1 MSGAFPNF
9 TRMNRWR
16 TPLLFSMLLT
26 FSFVGQAQSVTFHA
40 DVAPIIYTHC
50 TECHRVGEIGPM
62 PLTTYEEVFGYGE
75 FIEYVTTTDYMPP
88 WTPDDTYSHFVG
100 ERVLT
105 DNEKATL
112 SAWVA
117 AGKPEGN
124 PADNPGIPSFP
135 EGSQIGT
142 PDMVLPM
149 AESYTHG
156 GDMTD
161 QYQVFVLPADPDND
175 LAIRALEVRPGNRT
189 VSHHA
194 ILGLDVTGTA
204 ANLDAQD
211 PEPGYESFGSF
222 GFSAESNFFGAW
234 VPGALTLEYPPGI
247 GRVVPAGADILLQMH
262 YGPSP
267 IEETDLTEV
276 NVFFAEEPIER
287 EVETGIMGPQHL
299 DQSFYLPANQERTF
313 HGTMNVAADVSLLS
327 VAPHCHLIG
336 VSWEVFATSPN
347 NQDTIP
353 LISIPSW
360 DFNWQG
366 FFTFPTLTKI
376 PSGYTLH
383 GIASYDNT
391 SANPFNPNDPP
402 QNVTFGE
409 GTTDEM
415 FFVFFDYVLYQGGD
429 ELISLAPSD
438 EPPCVGD
445 LTGDGIVSVEDM
457 LFLLSDFGC
466 VTDCNA
472 DVDLDNAVTISD
484 LLQLLSAFGEPC

>member
-1 MSGAFPNF
+1 MSGAYPNL
-9 TRMNRWR
+9 TRMNRWP

-366 FFTFPTLTKI
+366 FFTFPTLTQI

-415 FFVFFDYVLYQGGD
+415 FFVFFDYVLYQEGD

-472 DVDLDNAVTISD
+472 DLNLDNAVTISD

>member
-1 MSGAFPNF
+1 
-9 TRMNRWR
+9 MNRCL
-16 TPLLFSMLLT
+16 TPMLFSVLLT
-26 FSFVGQAQSVTFHA
+26 FSSVGQAQSVTFHA

-62 PLTTYEEVFGYGE
+62 PLTTYDEVFVYGE
-75 FIEYVTTTDYMPP
+75 FIEYVTATDYMPP
-88 WTPDDTYSHFVG
+88 WTPDDAYSHFVG

-105 DNEKATL
+105 DDEKATL

-117 AGKPEGN
+117 EGKPEGN

-135 EGSQIGT
+135 DDSQIGT

-149 AESYTHG
+149 AEPYTHG

-161 QYQVFVLPADPDND
+161 QYQVFVLPADSDND

-204 ANLDAQD
+204 VNLDAQD
-211 PEPGYESFGSF
+211 PESGYESFGGF

-247 GRVVPAGADILLQMH
+247 GRVIPAGADLLLQMH

-299 DQSFYLPANQERTF
+299 DQFFFLPANQERTF
-313 HGTMNVAADVSLLS
+313 HGTMDVAADLSLLS

-376 PSGYTLH
+376 PAGYTLH

-391 SANPFNPNDPP
+391 SANPFNPNVPP

-415 FFVFFDYVLYQGGD
+415 FFVFFDYVLYEDGD

-438 EPPCVGD
+438 DAPCVGD
-445 LTGDGIVSVEDM
+445 LTGDGVVSVEDM

-472 DVDLDNAVTISD
+472 DVDLDDAVTIAD

>member
-1 MSGAFPNF
+1 MSGAFPNL

-88 WTPDDTYSHFVG
+88 WTPDDIYSHFVG

>member
-1 MSGAFPNF
+1 
-9 TRMNRWR
+9 MNRCL
-16 TPLLFSMLLT
+16 TPMLFSVLLT
-26 FSFVGQAQSVTFHA
+26 FSSVGQAQSVTFHA

-62 PLTTYEEVFGYGE
+62 PLTTYDEVFVYGE
-75 FIEYVTTTDYMPP
+75 FIEYVTATDYMPP
-88 WTPDDTYSHFVG
+88 WTPDDAYSHFVG

-105 DNEKATL
+105 DDEKATL

-117 AGKPEGN
+117 EGKPEGN

-135 EGSQIGT
+135 DDSQIGT

-149 AESYTHG
+149 AEPYTHG

-204 ANLDAQD
+204 VNLDAQD
-211 PEPGYESFGSF
+211 PESGYESFGGF

-247 GRVVPAGADILLQMH
+247 GRVIPAGADLLLQMH

-299 DQSFYLPANQERTF
+299 DQFFFLPANQERTF
-313 HGTMNVAADVSLLS
+313 HGTMDVAADLSLLS

-366 FFTFPTLTKI
+366 FFTFPKLTKI
-376 PSGYTLH
+376 PAGYTLH

-391 SANPFNPNDPP
+391 SANPFNPNVPP

-415 FFVFFDYVLYQGGD
+415 FFVFFDYVLYEDGD

-438 EPPCVGD
+438 DAPCVGD
-445 LTGDGIVSVEDM
+445 LTGDGVVSVEDM

-472 DVDLDNAVTISD
+472 DVDLDNAVTIAD

>member
-1 MSGAFPNF
+1 MSGAFPNL

>member
-1 MSGAFPNF
+1 MI
-9 TRMNRWR
+9 RWS
-16 TPLLFSMLLT
+16 TPLLLSTLLGS
-26 FSFVGQAQSVTFHA
+26 SFVGQAQSVTFHA
-40 DVAPIIYTHC
+40 DVAPIIYAHC

-62 PLTTYEEVFGYGE
+62 PLTTYDEVFVYGE
-75 FIEYVTTTDYMPP
+75 FIEYVTATDYMPP

-105 DNEKATL
+105 DDEKATL

-117 AGKPEGN
+117 AGKPEGD
-124 PADNPGIPSFP
+124 PADNPGIPAFP

-149 AESYTHG
+149 AEPYTHG

-204 ANLDAQD
+204 VNLDAQD
-211 PEPGYESFGSF
+211 PEPGYESFGGF

-247 GRVVPAGADILLQMH
+247 GRVIPAGADLLLQMH

-276 NVFFAEEPIER
+276 NVFFAQEPIER

-299 DQSFYLPANQERTF
+299 DQFFFLPANQERTF
-313 HGTMNVAADVSLLS
+313 HGTMDVAADLSLLS

-336 VSWEVFATSPN
+336 VSWEVYATSPN

-376 PSGYTLH
+376 PADYTLH

-415 FFVFFDYVLYQGGD
+415 FFVFFDYVLYEEGD
-429 ELISLAPSD
+429 ELIALGPSD
-438 EPPCVGD
+438 DVPCVGD
-445 LTGDGIVSVEDM
+445 LTGDGVVSVEDM
-457 LFLLSDFGC
+457 LYLLSDFGC

-472 DVDLDNAVTISD
+472 DVDLDDAVTIAD

>member
-1 MSGAFPNF
+1 MI
-9 TRMNRWR
+9 RWS
-16 TPLLFSMLLT
+16 TPLLLSTLLGS
-26 FSFVGQAQSVTFHA
+26 SFVGQAQSVTFHA
-40 DVAPIIYTHC
+40 DVAPIIYAHC

-62 PLTTYEEVFGYGE
+62 PLTTYDEVFVYGE
-75 FIEYVTTTDYMPP
+75 FIEYVTATDYMPP

-105 DNEKATL
+105 DDEKATL

-117 AGKPEGN
+117 AGKPEGD
-124 PADNPGIPSFP
+124 PADNPGIPAFP

-149 AESYTHG
+149 AEPYTHG

-204 ANLDAQD
+204 VNLDAQD
-211 PEPGYESFGSF
+211 PEPGYESFGGF

-247 GRVVPAGADILLQMH
+247 GRVIPAGADLLLQMH

-299 DQSFYLPANQERTF
+299 DQFFFLPANQERTF
-313 HGTMNVAADVSLLS
+313 HGTMDVAADLSLLS

-336 VSWEVFATSPN
+336 VYWEVYATSPN

-376 PSGYTLH
+376 PAGYTLH

-415 FFVFFDYVLYQGGD
+415 FFVFFDYVLYEEGD
-429 ELISLAPSD
+429 ELIALGPSD
-438 EPPCVGD
+438 DVPCVGD
-445 LTGDGIVSVEDM
+445 LTGDGVVSVEDM
-457 LFLLSDFGC
+457 LYLLSDFGC

-472 DVDLDNAVTISD
+472 DVDLDDAVTIAD

>member
-1 MSGAFPNF
+1 
-9 TRMNRWR
+9 MNRWR

-62 PLTTYEEVFGYGE
+62 PLTTYEEVFIYGE

>member
-1 MSGAFPNF
+1 MI
-9 TRMNRWR
+9 RWS
-16 TPLLFSMLLT
+16 TPLLLSTLLGS
-26 FSFVGQAQSVTFHA
+26 SFVGQAQSVTFHA
-40 DVAPIIYTHC
+40 DVAPIIYAHC

-62 PLTTYEEVFGYGE
+62 PLTTYDEVFVYGE
-75 FIEYVTTTDYMPP
+75 FIEYVTATDYMPP

-105 DNEKATL
+105 DDEKATL

-117 AGKPEGN
+117 AGKPEGD
-124 PADNPGIPSFP
+124 PADNPGIPAFP

-149 AESYTHG
+149 AEPYTHG

-204 ANLDAQD
+204 VNLDAQD
-211 PEPGYESFGSF
+211 PEPGYESFGGF

-247 GRVVPAGADILLQMH
+247 GRVIPAGADLLLQMH

-299 DQSFYLPANQERTF
+299 DQFFFLPANQERTF
-313 HGTMNVAADVSLLS
+313 HGTMDVAADLSLLS

-336 VSWEVFATSPN
+336 VYWEVYATSPN

-376 PSGYTLH
+376 PAGYTLH

-415 FFVFFDYVLYQGGD
+415 FFVFFDYVLYEEGD
-429 ELISLAPSD
+429 ELIALGPSD
-438 EPPCVGD
+438 NVPCVGD
-445 LTGDGIVSVEDM
+445 LTGDGVVSVEDM
-457 LFLLSDFGC
+457 LYLLSDFGC

-472 DVDLDNAVTISD
+472 DVDLDDAVTIAD

>member
-1 MSGAFPNF
+1 
-9 TRMNRWR
+9 MNRWP

-75 FIEYVTTTDYMPP
+75 FIEYVTATDYMPP

-366 FFTFPTLTKI
+366 FFTFPTLTQI

-415 FFVFFDYVLYQGGD
+415 FFVFFDYVLYQEGD

-438 EPPCVGD
+438 EPPCVED

-472 DVDLDNAVTISD
+472 DLNLDNAVTISD